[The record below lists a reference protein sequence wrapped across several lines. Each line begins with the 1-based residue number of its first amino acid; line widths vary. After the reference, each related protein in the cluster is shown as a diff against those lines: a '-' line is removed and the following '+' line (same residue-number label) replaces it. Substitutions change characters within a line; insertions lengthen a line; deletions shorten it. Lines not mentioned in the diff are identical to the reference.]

1 MIIKVSVF
9 LFFIMF
15 IYSGFGKITSFKKKT
30 LGLSGIHYNEENDFL
45 SDAGIFGEAGGV
57 TATLDVNPRL
67 FDVVIAAH
75 VLIDVE

>member
-1 MIIKVSVF
+1 MTF
-9 LFFIMF
+9 
-15 IYSGFGKITSFKKKT
+15 Y
-30 LGLSGIHYNEENDFL
+30 L